1 MGCQKDIARAIH
13 AQGGDY
19 VLRLRG
25 HQGLLHDDV
34 KTFFE
39 DAQAHHFDGVPHS
52 TAETVDADHGR
63 LEVRRAW
70 ATEDLAW
77 LADRDHWPGV
87 RSLVLVESE
96 RTLREQTTRDR
107 RLCLSSL
114 PADAARLA
122 RVVRSHWAIE
132 NGLHWVLDVAMNQDR
147 TRIRKDHA
155 PDNLAVLHHIA
166 LNLLKQER
174 TAQLGIKNKRLA
186 AGGDEDYVLRVLTA
200 SDI

>member
-1 MGCQKDIARAIH
+1 MRSTP
-13 AQGGDY
+13 GDS
-19 VLRLRG
+19 
-25 HQGLLHDDV
+25 D
-34 KTFFE
+34 
-39 DAQAHHFDGVPHS
+39 P
-52 TAETVDADHGR
+52 
-63 LEVRRAW
+63 VRRVW

-77 LADRDHWPGV
+77 LADRDRWPGL

-107 RLCLSSL
+107 RLFLSSL

-122 RVVRSHWAIE
+122 HVVRSHWAIE

-166 LNLLKQER
+166 LNLVNAGTHRKARRQEH
-174 TAQLGIKNKRLA
+174 T
-186 AGGDEDYVLRVLTA
+186 AGGRMG
-200 SDI
+200 